1 MALQL
6 ERGGGCEGVSAESG
20 AEADVRGLVPRRERF
35 DLVRGA
41 GLLPAKLVAGE
52 GQHLEV
58 GMPLV
63 ERLELLV
70 VFGGE
75 ASVRGHVH

>member
-1 MALQL
+1 M
-6 ERGGGCEGVSAESG
+6 V
-20 AEADVRGLVPRRERF
+20 VRGLVPRRERL
-35 DLVRGA
+35 DLFRGA
-41 GLLPAKLVAGE
+41 GLLPAELVAGK

-75 ASVRGHVH
+75 ASVRSHVHQEEHLACVVGHVHRDA